1 MRPLP
6 PLNQARIL
14 VRPLAR
20 FLASLLAGTIG
31 TLSVASSPAHAQSTT
46 VFELNQAICA
56 NNWSSAID
64 LAGML
69 MASDGEVFQ
78 GSRIGH
84 YIGNRITSDQRT
96 ALLALRQQLERYRSE
111 QVVLPG
117 AEACDR
123 TDPYFLAAS
132 TPTVQSSQPLG
143 WQGAVAEATDNTD
156 NRYSSVVLTE
166 PTAFSLPVA
175 MGEVAGLTPA
185 APVDLRNGMNV
196 VAGQVG
202 EGHEVY
208 GFVARL
214 GDRLTVDLAITQVM
228 AGSLYTSGDSQLF
241 VFDRNGKL
249 VASADDSDLA
259 TEPVNNTFSNPG
271 YSSSVSRR
279 QQSRISGFT
288 IPKTDVY
295 FAVVTSYNN
304 DPILNREGQLTGW
317 QDNGGGRF
325 DYTLTL
331 SGVTPTN
338 ALMP

>member
-6 PLNQARIL
+6 PPNQAKISA
-14 VRPLAR
+14 RPLAR
-20 FLASLLAGTIG
+20 LLASLLAGTIG
-31 TLSVASSPAHAQSTT
+31 TLFMASSPAHAQRTT
-46 VFELNQAICA
+46 VFELDQAICA

-64 LAGML
+64 IAGML
-69 MASDGEVFQ
+69 MASDGEAFQ
-78 GSRIGH
+78 
-84 YIGNRITSDQRT
+84 GNRITQDQRT

-123 TDPYFLAAS
+123 TDPYFLTAS

-143 WQGAVAEATDNTD
+143 WQGAVAEATG

-175 MGEVAGLTPA
+175 MGEAAGLTPA

-196 VAGQVG
+196 VAGHVG
-202 EGHEVY
+202 TGHEVY

-214 GDRLTVDLAITQVM
+214 GDRLTVDLAVTQVM

-241 VFDRNGKL
+241 VFDRNGQL
-249 VASADDSDLA
+249 VASADDSDLV
-259 TEPVNNTFSNPG
+259 TEPVNNNFSNPS
-271 YSSSVSRR
+271 YSNSASNR
-279 QQSRISGFT
+279 QQSRISGFI

-325 DYTLTL
+325 DYTLTF

-338 ALMP
+338 ALVP